1 MYMLEGFR
9 LKCVFTSINDSFFSF
24 FVECCALVYNGFK
37 KIVTVSDTSAVNFIA
52 SRAVG

>member
-24 FVECCALVYNGFK
+24 FVECCALVYNRFK
-37 KIVTVSDTSAVNFIA
+37 KDCLG
-52 SRAVG
+52 VGYFGRQFHSQ